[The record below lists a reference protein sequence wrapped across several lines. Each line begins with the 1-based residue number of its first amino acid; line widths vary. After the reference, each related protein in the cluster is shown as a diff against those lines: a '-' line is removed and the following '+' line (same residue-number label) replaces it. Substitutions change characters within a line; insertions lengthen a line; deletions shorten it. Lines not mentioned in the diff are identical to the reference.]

1 MVINLELHSE
11 LDKNIQYF
19 KDIFA
24 DCGDMVA
31 RKFPIGASL
40 ERHAYV
46 MYFDGMADRRVIEAS
61 ILPRLFAGS
70 PKTPENFFHT
80 PIDLLTTIKEGGLT
94 TADLREESDM
104 EAIAGAI
111 MAGDTAIMVDGA
123 AVAVLVAT
131 KGFPNRGVPETNTEV
146 VVQGSNEAF
155 SEVVRINT
163 ALLRRRIK
171 DPGLKVKQMQVGR
184 RTLTDIA
191 LCYLDDVVRKEVLAQ
206 AIKRIENIDIDG
218 ILDCGAL
225 EEFIEE
231 DYQSPF
237 PQTQITER
245 PDKAASAILEGRI
258 AIVVDGSPM
267 VILIPV
273 VIDSFFQSPDD
284 YNQRWE
290 IMSLARILRFVAAF
304 FALALPGLYIAITT
318 FHPNMLPMM
327 LAFKMA
333 AARESIPF
341 PAVMEVLIM
350 EFAFE
355 LLREAGIRLPRPV
368 GSSIG
373 IIGGLIVGDAAV
385 SAGIVSPIVVI
396 IVALTGIASFAIP
409 SYSLVAAF
417 RLSKFLII
425 ALSAALGLFGFWIA
439 LLILLIHLASLKS
452 FGLPYLFP
460 FAAGDVNGFTD
471 FKDSLLRLPI
481 IFMKKRPIYANP
493 AQKIRLNTDKLG
505 NPRERE

>member
-1 MVINLELHSE
+1 MVINLQLCKE
-11 LDKNIQYF
+11 LDRNIQHF
-19 KDIFA
+19 EALFEG
-24 DCGDMVA
+24 CGDMVA
-31 RKFPIGASL
+31 RKFPIGTSL
-40 ERHAYV
+40 DRYCYV
-46 MYFDGMADRRVIEAS
+46 MYFDGMADRQIVEMS
-61 ILPRLFAGS
+61 VLPRLMAS
-70 PKTPENFFHT
+70 AQKPPENFFHV
-80 PIDLLTTIKEGGLT
+80 PIDLLATIKEGGMT
-94 TADLREESDM
+94 TADLREEAGMDV
-104 EAIAGAI
+104 IAKAV

-123 AVAVLVAT
+123 DMAVLVAT
-131 KGFPNRGVPETNTEV
+131 KGFPSRGVTETNTEV

-155 SEVVRINT
+155 SEVMRINT

-171 DPGLKVKQMQVGR
+171 DPMLKVKQKQVGR
-184 RTLTDIA
+184 RTVTDIA
-191 LCYLDDVVRKEVLAQ
+191 LCYLDDVVRKEVLEMAV
-206 AIKRIENIDIDG
+206 KRIENIDIDG
-218 ILDCGAL
+218 ILTCGAL

-267 VILIPV
+267 VILIPA
-273 VIDSFFQSPDD
+273 VIDSFFQSADD

-290 IMSLARILRFVAAF
+290 IMSLARVLRFVSAF
-304 FALALPGLYIAITT
+304 FALALPGLYIAVTT

-327 LAFKMA
+327 LVFKMA

-341 PAVMEVLIM
+341 PAVLEVLIM

-373 IIGGLIVGDAAV
+373 IIGGLIVGEAAV

-396 IVALTGIASFAIP
+396 VVALTGIASFAIP

-425 ALSAALGLFGFWIA
+425 ALSAALGLLGFWIA
-439 LLILLIHLASLKS
+439 LILLLIHLASLKS

-505 NPRERE
+505 NPRKRE

>member
-1 MVINLELHSE
+1 MQLYSE
-11 LDKNIQYF
+11 LEKNIQYF
-19 KDIFA
+19 EELFVE
-24 DCGDMVA
+24 CGDWVK
-31 RKFPIGASL
+31 RKIPVVSNL
-40 ERHAYV
+40 SRYVYV
-46 MYFDGMADRRVIEAS
+46 MYIDGMVDRSVLELS
-61 ILPRLFAGS
+61 ILPRLMAS
-70 PKTPENFFHT
+70 ALKPPEDFFHA
-80 PIDLLTTIKEGGLT
+80 PIDLLTTLKEGGMM
-94 TADLREESDM
+94 TADLREETDPDKIISAVM
-104 EAIAGAI
+104 S
-111 MAGDTAIMVDGA
+111 GDTAILVDGTA
-123 AVAVLVAT
+123 TAILVAT
-131 KGFPNRGVPETNTEV
+131 RGFPNRGVPETNTEV

-155 SEVVRINT
+155 SEVMRFST
-163 ALLRRRIK
+163 ALLRRRVK
-171 DPGLKVKQMQVGR
+171 DPRMKVKQMQVGR
-184 RTLTDIA
+184 RTMTDIA
-191 LCYLDDVVRKEVLAQ
+191 LCYLDDVVRKEVLERAL
-206 AIKRIENIDIDG
+206 ARIENIDIDG
-218 ILDCGAL
+218 ILTCGAL

-258 AIVVDGSPM
+258 VIIVDGSPV
-267 VILIPV
+267 VILIPA
-273 VIDSFFQSPDD
+273 VIDSFFQSADD

-290 IMSLARILRFVAAF
+290 IMSLARVLRFASAF
-304 FALALPGLYIAITT
+304 FALALPGLYIAVTT

-327 LAFKMA
+327 LTFKMA

-373 IIGGLIVGDAAV
+373 IIGGLIVGEAAV

-425 ALSAALGLFGFWIA
+425 ALSAALGLLGFWIA
-439 LLILLIHLASLKS
+439 LILLLIHLASLKS

-460 FAAGDVNGFTD
+460 FAAGDINGFTD
-471 FKDSLLRLPI
+471 FKDSVFRLPI

-493 AQKIRLNTDKLG
+493 EQKIRLNTEKLG
-505 NPRERE
+505 NPRKKE

>member
-1 MVINLELHSE
+1 
-11 LDKNIQYF
+11 
-19 KDIFA
+19 
-24 DCGDMVA
+24 
-31 RKFPIGASL
+31 
-40 ERHAYV
+40 
-46 MYFDGMADRRVIEAS
+46 MYFDGMIDRQIVEAS
-61 ILPRLFAGS
+61 VLPKLMAS
-70 PKTPENFFHT
+70 AQKMPESFFHA
-80 PIDLLTTIKEGGLT
+80 PLDLLATLKEGGMT

-104 EAIAGAI
+104 DAIAKAV
-111 MAGDTAIMVDGA
+111 MAGDTVLMTDGA
-123 AVAVLVAT
+123 ANAVLVAT

-155 SEVVRINT
+155 SEVMRINT
-163 ALLRRRIK
+163 ALVRRRIK
-171 DPGLKVKQMQVGR
+171 DVKLKVKQMQVGR
-184 RTLTDIA
+184 RTVTDIA
-191 LCYLDDVVRKEVLAQ
+191 LCYLDDVVRHEVLER
-206 AIKRIENIDIDG
+206 AIKRIQNIDIDG
-218 ILDCGAL
+218 ILSCGAL

-258 AIVVDGSPM
+258 AILVDGAPM
-267 VILIPV
+267 VILIPA
-273 VIDSFFQSPDD
+273 VIDSFFQSADD
-284 YNQRWE
+284 YSQRWE
-290 IMSLARILRFVAAF
+290 IMSLARLLRFASAF

-341 PAVMEVLIM
+341 PAVLEVLIM

-373 IIGGLIVGDAAV
+373 IIGGLIVGEAAV

-396 IVALTGIASFAIP
+396 IVALTGIASFAVP

-417 RLSKFLII
+417 RLAKFLII
-425 ALSAALGLFGFWIA
+425 ALSAALGLLGFWIA
-439 LLILLIHLASLKS
+439 LLLLLIHLASLKS

-471 FKDSLLRLPI
+471 FKDSLFRLPI

-493 AQKIRLNTDKLG
+493 SQRIRLNTDKLG
-505 NPRERE
+505 NPRKKE

>member
-1 MVINLELHSE
+1 VIILQLFSE
-11 LDKNIQYF
+11 LDKNIEHFQAVF
-19 KDIFA
+19 V

-31 RKFPIGASL
+31 RKFPIGTSL
-40 ERHAYV
+40 ERYAFV
-46 MYFDGMADRRVIEAS
+46 VYFDGMADRQIVES
-61 ILPRLFAGS
+61 SVLPRLMAS
-70 PKTPENFFHT
+70 AQKPPESFFHT
-80 PIDLLTTIKEGGLT
+80 PIDLLTTIKEGGMT
-94 TADLREESDM
+94 TADLREETEMDN
-104 EAIAGAI
+104 IINAI
-111 MAGDTAIMVDGA
+111 MAGDTAIMVDGS

-131 KGFPNRGVPETNTEV
+131 KGFPNRGVPEANTEV

-155 SEVVRINT
+155 SEVMRINT
-163 ALLRRRIK
+163 ALMRRRVK
-171 DPGLKVKQMQVGR
+171 DVRMKMKQMQVGR

-191 LCYLDDVVRKEVLAQ
+191 LCYIDDVVRHEVLER

-218 ILDCGAL
+218 ILSCGAL

-245 PDKAASAILEGRI
+245 PDKAASAVLEGRI
-258 AIVVDGSPM
+258 AIIVDGSPM
-267 VILIPV
+267 VILIPA
-273 VIDSFFQSPDD
+273 VIDSFFQSADD

-290 IMSLARILRFVAAF
+290 IMSLARVMRFVAAF
-304 FALALPGLYIAITT
+304 FALALPGLYIAVTT
-318 FHPNMLPMM
+318 FHPNMLPMR
-327 LAFKMA
+327 LVFKMA

-341 PAVMEVLIM
+341 PAVLEVLIM

-373 IIGGLIVGDAAV
+373 IIGGLIVGEAAV

-396 IVALTGIASFAIP
+396 VVALTGIASFAIP

-417 RLSKFLII
+417 RLAKFLII
-425 ALSAALGLFGFWIA
+425 ALSAALGLLGFWIA
-439 LLILLIHLASLKS
+439 LILLLIHLASLKS

-460 FAAGDVNGFTD
+460 FAAGDINGFTD
-471 FKDSLLRLPI
+471 FKDSIFRLPI

-493 AQKIRLNTDKLG
+493 AQKVRLNTDKLG
-505 NPRERE
+505 NPRKRE

>member
-1 MVINLELHSE
+1 LQLYRE

-19 KDIFA
+19 ENIFL
-24 DCGDMVA
+24 DCGDMVK

-40 ERHAYV
+40 SRHAYV
-46 MYFDGMADRRVIEAS
+46 LYFDAMADRQILEAS
-61 ILPRLFAGS
+61 ILPRLMAS
-70 PKTPENFFHT
+70 AQKPPENFFSA
-80 PIDLLTTIKEGGLT
+80 PISLLETIKEGGMT
-94 TADLREESDM
+94 TADLREETDVDKIIQ
-104 EAIAGAI
+104 AVL
-111 MAGDTAIMVDGA
+111 AGDTAIMVDGA
-123 AVAVLVAT
+123 EAAVLVAT
-131 KGFPNRGVPETNTEV
+131 KGFPNRGVPETSTEV

-155 SEVVRINT
+155 SEVMRINT
-163 ALLRRRIK
+163 ALVRRRIK
-171 DPGLKVKQMQVGR
+171 DPKLKVKQMQVGR
-184 RTLTDIA
+184 RTVTDIA
-191 LCYLDDVVRKEVLAQ
+191 LCYLDDVVRKEVLERAEER
-206 AIKRIENIDIDG
+206 IKNIDIDG

-258 AIVVDGSPM
+258 AIVVDNSPI
-267 VILIPV
+267 VILIPA
-273 VIDSFFQSPDD
+273 VIDSFFQSAED
-284 YNQRWE
+284 YTQRWE
-290 IMSLARILRFVAAF
+290 IMSLSRMIRFVAAF
-304 FALALPGLYIAITT
+304 FALALPGLYIAVTT
-318 FHPNMLPMM
+318 FHPNMLPMI
-327 LAFKMA
+327 LTFKMA

-341 PAVMEVLIM
+341 PAVLEVLIM

-373 IIGGLIVGDAAV
+373 IIGGLIVGEAAV

-409 SYSLVAAF
+409 SYSLVSAF

-425 ALSAALGLFGFWIA
+425 ALSAALGLLGFWIA

-460 FAAGDVNGFTD
+460 FAAGDINGFTD
-471 FKDSLLRLPI
+471 FKDSIFRLPI

-493 AQKIRLNTDKLG
+493 EQKIRLNTAKLG